1 MVNIKT
7 KFEGVLPFLH
17 NTPLYKLQSLPKKHG
32 SVYVKLE
39 KFNLGGSVKSRVGF
53 AMVIDAEMKGIL
65 KPYSGQ
71 TIIEASGGNTASGLC
86 LCAIP
91 KGYKVVLVIP
101 DNYNKGRIE
110 QLKLLGATVILSDH
124 KTGNDS
130 HFVLARKLAESN
142 PTHYYIDQLSNPANP
157 NIHYS
162 HTGKEIIDCIIPDY
176 FIAGIGSGG
185 TVSGVGRRVKESN
198 STSKVYGVQPD
209 GCSSLEGKSVPHKIQ
224 GISVGVVPPVL
235 DSSVIDDMIS
245 VSFEETM
252 ECAMEIME
260 KEGLFLG
267 LSSYANLAS
276 AIKIAQ
282 KVGSKK
288 NIVTISPDGG
298 EYYLNQYIQYKHS
311 LLNV

>member
-1 MVNIKT
+1 MKKMNTSNFK
-7 KFEGVLPFLH
+7 LQSFLH
-17 NTPLYKLQSLPKKHG
+17 KTPLYKLQTVPEQYG
-32 SVYVKLE
+32 NIYVKLE
-39 KFNLGGSVKSRVGF
+39 KFNPGGSIKSRVGF
-53 AMVIDAEMKGIL
+53 AMVIDAEKKGVL
-65 KPYSGQ
+65 KPFTGQ
-71 TIIEASGGNTASGLC
+71 TIIEASGGNTALGLC
-86 LCAIP
+86 LCAILR
-91 KGYKVVLVIP
+91 GYKVVLIIP
-101 DNYNKGRIE
+101 DNYSKGRIE
-110 QLKLLGATVILSDH
+110 QLKLLGATVILSNH
-124 KTGNDS
+124 KTGNNS

-142 PTHYYIDQLSNPANP
+142 PGYYYIDQLSNIANP
-157 NIHYS
+157 NIHYT
-162 HTGKEIIDCIIPDY
+162 HTGKEITDCIIPDY
-176 FIAGIGSGG
+176 FVAGIGSGG
-185 TVSGVGRRVKESN
+185 TVTGVGQRVKESN
-198 STSKVYGVQPD
+198 SSSKVYGVQPN
-209 GCSSLEGKSVPHKIQ
+209 GCCSLEGKSIPHKIQ

-235 DSSVIDDMIS
+235 DSSIIDDMIS

-252 ECAMEIME
+252 QCAMEIME